1 MKKKI
6 AILGSTG
13 SIGKSLLKIIKK
25 NKNDNFQ
32 ILLLT
37 ANSNYKELLNQTKIF
52 KVKNV
57 IIQNNLSYEKFKKI
71 NKNKNLKIYN
81 NFNNLNKIFK
91 TKIDYLMNSIVGID
105 GLDPTLKII
114 KHTKNLAIANKE
126 AIICGWNLINK
137 KLKKHKTN
145 FIPVDSE
152 HFSIRYAIKNTE
164 IKNIDKI
171 YLTASGGPLLNFST
185 RRINNVSIKDVLK
198 HPTWKMGQK
207 ISVDSSTMMNKVFE
221 VIEAKN
227 IFGLKLNKIS
237 ILIHPNSYVHAIIN
251 FNDGMI
257 KVIAHETT
265 MDIPIFN
272 TLYKDSNKK
281 YKTKKINLNLLNH
294 LNLSDINKKKFP
306 ILKLLTKI
314 PQNISLYETVI
325 VSANDELVRR
335 YLNGEIKYRD
345 ISKKLLKILNLKEF
359 IKLKK
364 TIPSKISEIINL
376 DKYVRLKIKSK
387 SV

>member
-306 ILKLLTKI
+306 ILKLLKKI

>member
-37 ANSNYKELLNQTKIF
+37 ANSNYKELLNQTKMF

-114 KHTKNLAIANKE
+114 KYTKNLAIANKE

-272 TLYKDSNKK
+272 TLYTDSNKK
-281 YKTKKINLNLLNH
+281 YKTKKTNLNLLNH

-306 ILKLLTKI
+306 ILKLLKKI

>member
-37 ANSNYKELLNQTKIF
+37 ANSNYKELLNQTKMF

-114 KHTKNLAIANKE
+114 KYTKNLAIANKE

-272 TLYKDSNKK
+272 TLYTDSNKK

-306 ILKLLTKI
+306 ILKLLKKI